1 VEGVQ
6 RAQLLQGDWRLR
18 INKVFKAECVISVYT
33 EMIFL
38 ASVDTKKAY
47 ENTYSIRAIGGGFSV
62 SVPKEV
68 VRRKAK
74 EKGMS
79 EEEFKDKFAIR
90 VFYDDFGEIDGAFK
104 FVEKKEE

>member
-1 VEGVQ
+1 
-6 RAQLLQGDWRLR
+6 
-18 INKVFKAECVISVYT
+18 VYHFS
-33 EMIFL
+33 IHFRWFFL
-38 ASVDTKKAY
+38 ANVDTKKAY